1 MKITNEVFEE
11 VYSLFAKEIFSIA
24 YGYVRNKDDAIDVVQ
39 NVFLKL
45 FKVKNLIITMQNCFF

>member
-45 FKVKNLIITMQNCFF
+45 FLQNPFQGSF